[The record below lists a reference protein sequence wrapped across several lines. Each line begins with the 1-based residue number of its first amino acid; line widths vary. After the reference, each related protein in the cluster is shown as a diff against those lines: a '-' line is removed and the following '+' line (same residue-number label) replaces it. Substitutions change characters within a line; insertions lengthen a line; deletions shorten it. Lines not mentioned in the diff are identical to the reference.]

1 LPKEHKKFSKAFNLR
16 YDGLMAGTFLV
27 ILACLFWGMD
37 TLIRYPLV
45 YRGIHPIH
53 IVFYEHCFLVL
64 IFSLSLIQD
73 FKRIGE
79 LKLSD
84 ILSFLIVG
92 GIGSAI
98 ATIAFTESFLYLNPS
113 LVILLQ
119 KLQPVVAIT
128 LASFILKEQ
137 IQKEFVFWAAV
148 SLIGGLLVSSPDI
161 ERFYELLRHDFDKVT
176 SDTALNGYGLVGIS
190 ILGWGATTVFGKRL
204 SLVGFQTKS
213 IMAGRFLVGLMVL
226 IPFMQWNRQLI
237 LPHGEDYLRILI
249 MVLIS
254 GALAMWLYYQG
265 LKKIS
270 AKSTAIA
277 EMFFPFFAVIVN
289 WIFLEKQLTEIQLI
303 GGGIL
308 ILGSLVIQLKKY

>member
-1 LPKEHKKFSKAFNLR
+1 
-16 YDGLMAGTFLV
+16 MAGTFLV

-84 ILSFLIVG
+84 IFSFLIVG

-128 LASFILKEQ
+128 LASFILKEK
-137 IQKEFVFWAAV
+137 IQKEFVFWATV

-265 LKKIS
+265 LKTIS